1 MFSAIVGHPYSH
13 DLLIGALEIAILS
26 LIVLK
31 LFSILGSTAEVN
43 IISFGVY

>member
-31 LFSILGSTAEVN
+31 LFSILGSTAEIN
-43 IISFGVY
+43 IIPTRVY